1 MVCLFLKTVMLTMV
15 YVPRTILL
23 TFMLTVLAVML
34 TVMLTVTL
42 TAMLTVTLT
51 AMLTVMLT
59 VLTVLLTVTVTVL
72 ALMGIERPKP
82 PPTDHRQWRLQHQ
95 PHVSYELTQ
104 PY

>member
-23 TFMLTVLAVML
+23 TFMLTFLAVML
-34 TVMLTVTL
+34 TV
-42 TAMLTVTLT
+42 MLTVTLT

>member
-34 TVMLTVTL
+34 TV
-42 TAMLTVTLT
+42 MLTVTLT